1 MKNGNIKIAIV
12 DAAREV
18 IQTQGKT
25 PRNEW
30 WDENAGKSFKKKKK
44 QSKKKMV
51 ASEN

>member
-1 MKNGNIKIAIV
+1 MNNGNIKIAIV

-30 WDENAGKSFKKKKK
+30 WDEECREIIQEKK
-44 QSKKKMV
+44 QSKEKMV
-51 ASEN
+51 ATEN